1 MVIKI
6 KYNNINK
13 NTRVNRYKYLYK
25 DLNEEK
31 NIKKIKK
38 YKLKKKKK
46 LPLLIFFISLF
57 FVIISSFQIIKW
69 TKDNKSTNKE
79 TNKITDNI
87 KVKKTNKDT
96 KLIEQNTE
104 IANSNPYWD
113 FIKMKLIDVDLNE
126 LKKQN
131 NETIGWI
138 QVKGTNINYPF
149 VQHSDNSY
157 YLSHDFSK
165 NKNNAG
171 WLFLDY
177 RNNINQMNKNTI
189 IYGHGRLD
197 KTMFGSLK
205 NIFKSDWLNDQ
216 NNYVIFI
223 STEKE
228 NTMWQVFST
237 YRIKTTSD
245 YLRINF
251 QNDNDYQNF
260 LDMITKRS
268 EHNFNTPINTN
279 DNILTLSTCYNN
291 EKKVVLHAKLIK
303 YQKK

>member
-69 TKDNKSTNKE
+69 TKDNKNTNKE

-131 NETIGWI
+131 NETVGWI

-177 RNNINQMNKNTI
+177 RNNINQINKNTI

-197 KTMFGSLK
+197 RTMFGSLK

>member
-6 KYNNINK
+6 KSNNINK

-57 FVIISSFQIIKW
+57 FIIISSFQIIKW

-96 KLIEQNTE
+96 KLIEQNNE

-131 NETIGWI
+131 NETVGWI

-216 NNYVIFI
+216 DNYVIFI

>member
-6 KYNNINK
+6 KSNNINK

-96 KLIEQNTE
+96 KLIDQNTE

-131 NETIGWI
+131 NETVGWI

-177 RNNINQMNKNTI
+177 RNNINQINKNTI

-197 KTMFGSLK
+197 RTMFGSLK

>member
-131 NETIGWI
+131 NETVGWI

-177 RNNINQMNKNTI
+177 RNNINQINKNTI

-268 EHNFNTPINTN
+268 EHSFNTPINTN

>member
-6 KYNNINK
+6 KSNNINK

-69 TKDNKSTNKE
+69 TKDNKNTNKE

-131 NETIGWI
+131 NETVGWI

-216 NNYVIFI
+216 DNYVIFI

>member
-6 KYNNINK
+6 KSNNINK

-96 KLIEQNTE
+96 KLIEQNNE

-131 NETIGWI
+131 NETVGWI

-216 NNYVIFI
+216 DNYVIFI

>member
-131 NETIGWI
+131 NETVGWI

-177 RNNINQMNKNTI
+177 RNNINQINKNTI

-197 KTMFGSLK
+197 RTMFGSLK

>member
-131 NETIGWI
+131 NETVGWI

>member
-1 MVIKI
+1 MIKI
-6 KYNNINK
+6 KSNNINK

>member
-6 KYNNINK
+6 KSNNINK

-69 TKDNKSTNKE
+69 TKDNKNTNKE

-131 NETIGWI
+131 NETVGWI

-157 YLSHDFSK
+157 YLSHNFSK

-177 RNNINQMNKNTI
+177 RNNINQINKNTI

-197 KTMFGSLK
+197 RTMFGSLK

>member
-6 KYNNINK
+6 KYNNVNK

-57 FVIISSFQIIKW
+57 FIIISSFQIIKW
-69 TKDNKSTNKE
+69 TKDNKNTNKE

-131 NETIGWI
+131 NETVGWI

>member
-1 MVIKI
+1 MIKI

-131 NETIGWI
+131 NETVGWI

-177 RNNINQMNKNTI
+177 RNNINQINKNTI

-197 KTMFGSLK
+197 RTMFGSLK

>member
-6 KYNNINK
+6 KSNNINK

-69 TKDNKSTNKE
+69 TKDNKNTNKE

-96 KLIEQNTE
+96 KLIDQNTE

-131 NETIGWI
+131 NETVGWI

-197 KTMFGSLK
+197 RTMFGSLK

>member
-6 KYNNINK
+6 KSNNINK

-57 FVIISSFQIIKW
+57 FIIISSFQIIKW
-69 TKDNKSTNKE
+69 TKDNKNTNKE

-131 NETIGWI
+131 NETVGWI

-216 NNYVIFI
+216 DNYVIFI

>member
-1 MVIKI
+1 MIKI

-177 RNNINQMNKNTI
+177 RNNINQINKNTI

-197 KTMFGSLK
+197 RTMFGSLK

>member
-6 KYNNINK
+6 KSNNINK

-69 TKDNKSTNKE
+69 TKDNKNTNKE

-131 NETIGWI
+131 NETVGWI

-197 KTMFGSLK
+197 RTMFGSLK

-216 NNYVIFI
+216 DNYVIFI

>member
-6 KYNNINK
+6 KYNNVNK

-38 YKLKKKKK
+38 YKLKKK
-46 LPLLIFFISLF
+46 FISLF
-57 FVIISSFQIIKW
+57 FIIISSFQIIKW
-69 TKDNKSTNKE
+69 TKDNKNTNKE

-131 NETIGWI
+131 NETVGWI

-177 RNNINQMNKNTI
+177 RNNINQINKNTI

-197 KTMFGSLK
+197 RTMFGSLK

>member
-6 KYNNINK
+6 KSNNINK

-96 KLIEQNTE
+96 KLIEQNNE

-131 NETIGWI
+131 NETVGWI

-245 YLRINF
+245 YLKINF
-251 QNDNDYQNF
+251 QDDNDYQNF

-268 EHNFNTPINTN
+268 EHSFNTPVSTN

>member
-1 MVIKI
+1 MKS
-6 KYNNINK
+6 NNTNN
-13 NTRVNRYKYLYK
+13 NTRVYKNRHLY
-25 DLNEEK
+25 NEK
-31 NIKKIKK
+31 SNIKKKKK

-46 LPLLIFFISLF
+46 LPLLIFLISLIL
-57 FVIISSFQIIKW
+57 IIVSTLQIFKW
-69 TKDNKSTNKE
+69 TNDNKNINKQ
-79 TNKITDNI
+79 TNKISDNTKI
-87 KVKKTNKDT
+87 KKSNKDT

-104 IANSNPYWD
+104 ISKSNPYWD

-177 RNNINQMNKNTI
+177 RNNINQINKNTI

-197 KTMFGSLK
+197 RTMFGSLK

-268 EHNFNTPINTN
+268 EHSFNTPVSTN

>member
-1 MVIKI
+1 MIKI
-6 KYNNINK
+6 KSNNINK

-69 TKDNKSTNKE
+69 TKDNKNTNKE

-131 NETIGWI
+131 NETVGWI

>member
-6 KYNNINK
+6 KYNNVNK

-57 FVIISSFQIIKW
+57 FIIISSFQIIKW
-69 TKDNKSTNKE
+69 TKDNKNTNKE

-131 NETIGWI
+131 NETVGWI

-177 RNNINQMNKNTI
+177 RNNINQINKNTI

-197 KTMFGSLK
+197 RTMFGSLK

>member
-57 FVIISSFQIIKW
+57 FIIISSFQIIKW

-131 NETIGWI
+131 NETVGWI

-177 RNNINQMNKNTI
+177 RNNINQINKNTI

-197 KTMFGSLK
+197 RTMFGSLK

>member
-6 KYNNINK
+6 KSNNINK

-57 FVIISSFQIIKW
+57 FIIISSFQIIKW

-131 NETIGWI
+131 NETVGWI

-177 RNNINQMNKNTI
+177 RNNINQINKNTI

-197 KTMFGSLK
+197 RTMFGSLK

>member
-6 KYNNINK
+6 KSNNINK

-177 RNNINQMNKNTI
+177 RNNINQINKNTI

-197 KTMFGSLK
+197 RTMFGSLK

-251 QNDNDYQNF
+251 QNDNNYQNF

>member
-1 MVIKI
+1 MIKI

-57 FVIISSFQIIKW
+57 FIIISSFQIIKW

-131 NETIGWI
+131 NETVGWI

>member
-6 KYNNINK
+6 KSNNINK

-96 KLIEQNTE
+96 KLIEQNNE

-131 NETIGWI
+131 NETVGWI

-177 RNNINQMNKNTI
+177 RNNINQINKNTI

-197 KTMFGSLK
+197 RTMFGSLK

>member
-57 FVIISSFQIIKW
+57 FIIISSFQIIKW

-96 KLIEQNTE
+96 KLIEQNNE

-131 NETIGWI
+131 NETVGWI

-197 KTMFGSLK
+197 RTMFGSLK

>member
-57 FVIISSFQIIKW
+57 FIIISSFQIIKW
-69 TKDNKSTNKE
+69 TKDNKNTNKE

-131 NETIGWI
+131 NETVGWI

-177 RNNINQMNKNTI
+177 RNNINQINKNTI

-197 KTMFGSLK
+197 RTMFGSLK

>member
-6 KYNNINK
+6 KSNNINK

-131 NETIGWI
+131 NETVGWI

-177 RNNINQMNKNTI
+177 RNNINQINKNTI

-197 KTMFGSLK
+197 RTMFGSLK

>member
-1 MVIKI
+1 
-6 KYNNINK
+6 
-13 NTRVNRYKYLYK
+13 
-25 DLNEEK
+25 
-31 NIKKIKK
+31 
-38 YKLKKKKK
+38 
-46 LPLLIFFISLF
+46 
-57 FVIISSFQIIKW
+57 
-69 TKDNKSTNKE
+69 
-79 TNKITDNI
+79 
-87 KVKKTNKDT
+87 
-96 KLIEQNTE
+96 
-104 IANSNPYWD
+104 
-113 FIKMKLIDVDLNE
+113 MKLIDVDLNE

-131 NETIGWI
+131 NETVGWI

-165 NKNNAG
+165 KKNNAG

-177 RNNINQMNKNTI
+177 RNNINQINKNTI

-197 KTMFGSLK
+197 RTMFGSLK

>member
-177 RNNINQMNKNTI
+177 RNNINQINKNTI

-197 KTMFGSLK
+197 RTMFGSLK

-251 QNDNDYQNF
+251 QNDNNYQNF

>member
-6 KYNNINK
+6 KSNNINK

-57 FVIISSFQIIKW
+57 FIIISSFQIIKW

-96 KLIEQNTE
+96 KLIEQNNE

-131 NETIGWI
+131 NETVGWI

-177 RNNINQMNKNTI
+177 RNNINQINKNTI

-197 KTMFGSLK
+197 RTMFGSLK

-216 NNYVIFI
+216 DNYVIFI

>member
-6 KYNNINK
+6 KSNNINK

-57 FVIISSFQIIKW
+57 FIIISSFQIIKW

-131 NETIGWI
+131 NETVGWI

-216 NNYVIFI
+216 DNYVIFI

>member
-6 KYNNINK
+6 KSNNINK

-96 KLIEQNTE
+96 KLIDQNTE

-177 RNNINQMNKNTI
+177 RNNINQINKNTI

>member
-6 KYNNINK
+6 KYNNVNK

-96 KLIEQNTE
+96 KLIEQNNE

-131 NETIGWI
+131 NETVGWI

-177 RNNINQMNKNTI
+177 RNNINQINKNTI

-197 KTMFGSLK
+197 RTMFGSLK

>member
-6 KYNNINK
+6 KSNNINK

-96 KLIEQNTE
+96 KLIEQNNE

-131 NETIGWI
+131 NETVGWI

>member
-177 RNNINQMNKNTI
+177 RNNINQINKNTI

-197 KTMFGSLK
+197 RTMFGSLK

>member
-6 KYNNINK
+6 KSNNINK

-96 KLIEQNTE
+96 KLIEQNNE

-131 NETIGWI
+131 NETVGWI

-177 RNNINQMNKNTI
+177 RNNINQINKNTI

>member
-6 KYNNINK
+6 KSNNINK

-96 KLIEQNTE
+96 KLIDQNTE

-131 NETIGWI
+131 NETVGWI

-245 YLRINF
+245 YLKINF

>member
-6 KYNNINK
+6 KSNNINK

-131 NETIGWI
+131 NETVGWI

-216 NNYVIFI
+216 DNYVIFI

-245 YLRINF
+245 YLKINF
-251 QNDNDYQNF
+251 QDDNDYQNF